1 MNKFE
6 QIYNDKSKEL
16 RDLKYELESNQNKM
30 EELKSMTS
38 NLYRHIIESE
48 KELEVAKQYNALYE
62 AAKLM
67 VNNPYS
73 AAMHQD
79 EVPASIES
87 EHL

>member
-16 RDLKYELESNQNKM
+16 RDLKCELESNQNKM

-62 AAKLM
+62 AAELM

-73 AAMHQD
+73 TAMYQD
-79 EVPASIES
+79 EVSASIES

>member
-16 RDLKYELESNQNKM
+16 RDLKYELESNQNKI

-62 AAKLM
+62 AAELM

-79 EVPASIES
+79 EVSASIES

>member
-1 MNKFE
+1 MNNFE

-16 RDLKYELESNQNKM
+16 RDLKHELESNQNKM

-62 AAKLM
+62 AAELM

-73 AAMHQD
+73 ADMHQD
-79 EVPASIES
+79 EVSASIES